1 MVYHVGRVTWLTW
14 FRSIL
19 SLFFGRQLPPP
30 QPEVATPGDSCALKT
45 NLIINRWI
53 MNPNAQVNMRIHF
66 RQLST
71 VILSD
76 GHCLTERV
84 FRSCA
89 GNKFPCVPLIP
100 EVATTAAAATEASEN
115 VSLVAT
121 SGWLGPGR
129 DSLSLWL
136 TMVNSNSISKTTIWG
151 IVSAKISSFIIKCNN
166 VPKNGAR

>member
-1 MVYHVGRVTWLTW
+1 M
-14 FRSIL
+14 
-19 SLFFGRQLPPP
+19 
-30 QPEVATPGDSCALKT
+30 
-45 NLIINRWI
+45 
-53 MNPNAQVNMRIHF
+53 
-66 RQLST
+66 
-71 VILSD
+71 SD

-89 GNKFPCVPLIP
+89 GKKFPWVPLIP